1 LLVNPVAYQLLKVYL
16 PQLAFLNRMAICPG
30 IVFIV
35 MAIITL
41 IKPAAHPGKIQAEK
55 TVDLTP
61 SKGALISGI
70 IVVAAILA
78 LYAYFW

>member
-1 LLVNPVAYQLLKVYL
+1 
-16 PQLAFLNRMAICPG
+16 
-30 IVFIV
+30 